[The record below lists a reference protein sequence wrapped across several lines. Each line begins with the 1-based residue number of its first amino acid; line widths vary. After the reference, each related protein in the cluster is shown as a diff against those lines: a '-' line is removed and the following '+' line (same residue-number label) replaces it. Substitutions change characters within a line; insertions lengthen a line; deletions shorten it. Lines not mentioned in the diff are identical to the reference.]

1 MTELSYEALRELAT
15 KAVHDLV
22 GPEVAMHVDVDYD
35 PDPTDH
41 SSCYFIVRLSDEVAT
56 ALPRGMFRINLLD
69 RLHAR
74 LIEAGDTRYP
84 YLKVFGFYPLSQLTR
99 A

>member
-1 MTELSYEALRELAT
+1 MPELSYEALRELAI

-22 GPEVAMHVDVDYD
+22 GPDVALAVDVDYD

-41 SSCYFIVRLSDEVAT
+41 SSCYFIVRLSDEVAN
-56 ALPRGMFRINLLD
+56 ALPRGKFRIKLLD
-69 RLHAR
+69 RLHER
-74 LIEAGDTRYP
+74 LIAAGDQRYP
-84 YLKVFGFYPLSQLTR
+84 YLRVFGFYPVSELSR